1 MHIVAW
7 HGLPLQVCQMLCNA
21 GCCVNCKN
29 KVLLLHCICLM
40 AFFHDNPGKPARK
53 GKPFWIL
60 LEQDVMV
67 WQGQGNVTLMSVCSS
82 NVSSWTIWP
91 AQVDILLRMAICQ
104 LILQRGEKS
113 QTIGYC
119 EWKGVRR
126 FTAACF
132 KWWWDLKWWLDVKLP
147 KCHC

>member
-29 KVLLLHCICLM
+29 RVLPLHCICLM
-40 AFFHDNPGKPARK
+40 AFFHDIPGKPAWK
-53 GKPFWIL
+53 GEPFWIF
-60 LEQDVMV
+60 LEQEVMG
-67 WQGQGNVTLMSVCSS
+67 WQGQGNVTLMSVCSC
-82 NVSSWTIWP
+82 NVRWLDDLTSTSGHF
-91 AQVDILLRMAICQ
+91 AAYGYLCQ

-113 QTIGYC
+113 RTIGDC
-119 EWKGVRR
+119 ERKGVRR

-132 KWWWDLKWWLDVKLP
+132 KWWWDLK
-147 KCHC
+147 